1 MKHLLLIGLMALL
14 PKPATAQETHTGIDH
29 EAMMNSFGIMAMGM
43 HHQDHHWMTATGSN
57 PHG

>member
-1 MKHLLLIGLMALL
+1 MALL